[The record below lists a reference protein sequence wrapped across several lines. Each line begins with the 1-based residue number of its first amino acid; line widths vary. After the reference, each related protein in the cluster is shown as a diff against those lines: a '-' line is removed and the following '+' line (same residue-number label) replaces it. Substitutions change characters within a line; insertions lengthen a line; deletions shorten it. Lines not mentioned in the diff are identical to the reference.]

1 MAHVAFNLLHLPAKT
16 LRNVFQLMSH
26 SELFIFSFASI
37 CAKRLVKSMNFEM
50 LELDLVYSRPCKL
63 KISFGEHEE
72 FIIEFDEF
80 GTLSKQEPS
89 DAFVF
94 LIAYK
99 LDIRD
104 CINHVLEVYKIS
116 KLHTLKVIGA
126 INNPQNLLKII
137 GKLDLKV
144 LWIFFNFSENSTT
157 ISVYREILNH
167 LGARCDV
174 RSLRRGFYDK
184 EPQKSFFLLRLSLS
198 YALSQEPHS
207 RPTATL
213 AARRLKRRQD
223 TQPLDATTSV
233 LMLRSCR
240 TVGRGTSLPTHPPFS
255 FVIAPHYY
263 SCTCSDIQGE
273 PDKLQ

>member
-1 MAHVAFNLLHLPAKT
+1 
-16 LRNVFQLMSH
+16 
-26 SELFIFSFASI
+26 
-37 CAKRLVKSMNFEM
+37 MNFEM

-174 RSLRRGFYDK
+174 VSIYNLSIDISIQY
-184 EPQKSFFLLRLSLS
+184 LLSRDWNYINLAPYQPISADYLLSLNS
-198 YALSQEPHS
+198 RKFSSGKALSSKEVNIFLRHWIRGSHPNLEYIKLS
-207 RPTATL
+207 VNAVDREIIFKNVPYYL
-213 AARRLKRRQD
+213 AD
-223 TQPLDATTSV
+223 
-233 LMLRSCR
+233 
-240 TVGRGTSLPTHPPFS
+240 
-255 FVIAPHYY
+255 
-263 SCTCSDIQGE
+263 
-273 PDKLQ
+273 